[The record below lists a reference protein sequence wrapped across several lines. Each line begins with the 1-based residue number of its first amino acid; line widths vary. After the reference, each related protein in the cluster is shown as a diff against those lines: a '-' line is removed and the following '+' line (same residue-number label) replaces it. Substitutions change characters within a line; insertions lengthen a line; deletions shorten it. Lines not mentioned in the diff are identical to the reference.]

1 MFRNLLHRVFVECGT
16 DKAAHRYDVPYTTF
30 LEPRREEPL
39 RLLEIGVRD
48 GASLRAWRRYLPRAE
63 IFGIDNREE
72 AVKAD
77 GPAARVFLGDQGDAA
92 FLAAVARETGGR
104 FDVVIDDG
112 GHAMHQQQTSFE
124 TLWPHVQA
132 GGIYVIE
139 DLETSFNP
147 ARFNPT
153 GQQTTVDWLLERV
166 ESICRPGARPG
177 GVQYHFAAHIC
188 FVFKPAAGREVA

>member
-1 MFRNLLHRVFVECGT
+1 MFRNPLHRIFVECGT
-16 DKAAHRYDVPYTTF
+16 DKAAHGYDVPYTMF
-30 LEPRREEPL
+30 LAAWREKPI
-39 RLLEIGVRD
+39 RLLEIGVRE

-63 IFGIDNREE
+63 IFGIDKREE
-72 AVKAD
+72 ALNAAD
-77 GPAARVFLGDQGDAA
+77 ATYVFLGDQGNPA
-92 FLAAVARETGGR
+92 FLEAVARETGGC

-112 GHAMHQQQTSFE
+112 GHAMHQQQSSFE
-124 TLWPHVQA
+124 TLWPHLKA

-153 GQQTTVDWLLERV
+153 GQQTTVDWLLGRV
-166 ESICRPGARPG
+166 ESICKPSARSG

-188 FVFKPAAGREVA
+188 FILKPAERRELA